1 MNVLEVYLDNSA
13 TTQPF
18 SEVIEEMTSVMK
30 NNYGNPSSIHR
41 MGINAEKT
49 LKNSRQIIAD
59 SLNVKSKE
67 IIFTSGGTESNNIA
81 IMGVLSAKIR
91 QGNHIIS
98 SLAEHDSVYKLLEN
112 LHIKEENQITFLKP
126 DRYGKISWEQV
137 LDAIRKDTVLV
148 SLMHINNE
156 LGAINPIG
164 EIGELLKS
172 KYPQIHL
179 HVDAVQSYMKTRIDP
194 QYWGGIDS
202 LSISSH
208 KVHGPK
214 GTGALYVKEGS
225 RINPLFQGGGQE
237 RNLRSGTEN
246 TVGIAGFAKAVQMQ
260 MDSIDKNSEYLK
272 NMKNEFIEILE
283 QEVKDITVNSDPKG
297 CGHILN
303 ISFLGVRGEILLH
316 SLEQKGIYVSTGSAC
331 SSKKKGSR
339 ILESAGMSN
348 IQKEGAIRFSFST
361 FNTPQEIEY
370 TINNLSEIVESL
382 RKILRYK
389 TK

>member
-1 MNVLEVYLDNSA
+1 MKILEVYFDNSA

-18 SEVIEEMTSVMK
+18 NEVIEEISSVMK

-41 MGINAEKT
+41 KGIDAEKV

-67 IIFTSGGTESNNIA
+67 VIFTSGGTESNNIA
-81 IMGVLSAKIR
+81 IKGVLSAKNR
-91 QGNHIIS
+91 QGKHIIS
-98 SLAEHDSVYKLLEN
+98 SLSEHDSVFKILED
-112 LHIKEENQITFLKP
+112 LQIKDEYNISFLKP
-126 DRYGKISWEQV
+126 DRYGKVLLKQV
-137 LDAIRKDTVLV
+137 SDAIREDTVLV

-156 LGAINPIG
+156 LGAQNPIHD
-164 EIGELLKS
+164 IGKKLKS
-172 KYPQIHL
+172 DYPQIHF
-179 HVDAVQSYMKTRIDP
+179 HVDAVQSYMKYAIDP
-194 QYWGGIDS
+194 YSLGIDS

-208 KVHGPK
+208 KIHGPK
-214 GTGALYVKEGS
+214 GTGALYLSERA
-225 RINPLFQGGGQE
+225 RINPLFYGGGQE

-246 TVGIAGFAKAVQMQ
+246 TPGIAGFARAVNMQ
-260 MDSIDKNSEYLK
+260 KDSIIKNREYLNGLK
-272 NMKNEFIEILE
+272 NRFIEMLE
-283 QEVKDITVNSDPKG
+283 RRIKDITINSEPEG

-339 ILESAGMSN
+339 ILETTGMSN
-348 IQKEGAIRFSFST
+348 LQKEGAIRFSFST
-361 FNTPQEIEY
+361 FNTSEEIDY
-370 TINNLSEIVESL
+370 TVDQLEGIIENL
-382 RKILRYK
+382 RKILKYK